1 MIRAYHFVN
10 DSLRAAIDA
19 FIAAEVASYVC
30 DPMYDKAENRAG
42 IAADAEAMAT
52 GEMTGRYLDIKTQT
66 DRAIKAEA
74 ERDALRAS
82 VRRLVNLLY
91 EAKAHLENRPMSM
104 CVMSPGRLRDTI
116 TSELAAL
123 DAARAKG

>member
-1 MIRAYHFVN
+1 MTDTIE
-10 DSLRAAIDA
+10 SLRAELAQA
-19 FIAAEVASYVC
+19 
-30 DPMYDKAENRAG
+30 R
-42 IAADAEAMAT
+42 
-52 GEMTGRYLDIKTQT
+52 
-66 DRAIKAEA
+66 A

-116 TSELAAL
+116 TSELTAL
-123 DAARAKG
+123 DAARAKETK